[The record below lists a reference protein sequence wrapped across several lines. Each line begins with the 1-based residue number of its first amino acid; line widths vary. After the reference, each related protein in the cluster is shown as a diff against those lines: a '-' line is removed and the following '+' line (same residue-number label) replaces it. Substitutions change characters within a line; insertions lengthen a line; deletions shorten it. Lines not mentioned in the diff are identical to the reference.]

1 MENKEEINVKKKKK
15 AFTLIELLAI
25 IVILAIIAVITV
37 PIILNII
44 ENSKKGAATDSAY
57 GYKDAVNKAY
67 IQELTKPDNGNLKLN
82 GNYTVQSNAL
92 VPSTDNTFGFGV
104 TNYNSLPV
112 DVSGDKPS
120 SGTLTY
126 SNNVLTSGCLVIGDY
141 AVTFNGN
148 ETSTVKGTCSASEQ
162 GNGGTTQNTVSPVVY
177 TATWNGDERTLTQK
191 TVTSENTLAV
201 GDYVKLGENDGFYV
215 VNPSRN
221 GKVVLMSEYNITN
234 TSSETGYNA
243 PSNGIMLMSNR
254 TYVADNTTSTWRQAY
269 HEVATNGET
278 IILPDEIYYTTK
290 FSDDFYWGE
299 KYGVTSDCA
308 ATYCPLY
315 SGEEFAYIYDT
326 NSNLYGPMEDYKD
339 YLKNETGL
347 ELTVRPMSYSE
358 ANSINSNSWAYNQT
372 YWLGS
377 ENGGNGIVWFVD
389 SNGSLGSSTYD
400 NDDYNYYNFGVRPV
414 IEISTS
420 AF

>member
-1 MENKEEINVKKKKK
+1 MENKKKKG
-15 AFTLIELLAI
+15 FTLIELLAI

-148 ETSTVKGTCSASEQ
+148 ETSTVKGNCSSSSEQ
-162 GNGGTTQNTVSPVVY
+162 GSTTPTVKPAIYASK
-177 TATWNGDERTLTQK
+177 AAA
-191 TVTSENTLAV
+191 SEENPTTKNASEIAV
-201 GDYVKLGENDGFYV
+201 GDYVKLGDDGFYV
-215 VNPSRN
+215 INPNRN
-221 GKVVLMSEYNITN
+221 GNVVLMSEYNISN
-234 TSSETGYNA
+234 TASETGYNA
-243 PSNGIMLMSNR
+243 QNNGIMLMSNK
-254 TYVADNTTSTWRQAY
+254 TELALADAYRQDTSSDNYAQPSFSEEYYW
-269 HEVATNGET
+269 ENDIATSSVDCEA
-278 IILPDEIYYTTK
+278 
-290 FSDDFYWGE
+290 
-299 KYGVTSDCA
+299 KYCLFDSN
-308 ATYCPLY
+308 
-315 SGEEFAYIYDT
+315 EESAYIYDST
-326 NSNLYGPMEDYKD
+326 SNLYAPMENYKD
-339 YLKNETGL
+339 YLESATGL
-347 ELTVRPMSYSE
+347 TLTVRAMSYSE
-358 ANSINSNSWAYNQT
+358 ADSIISNSWAYNQS

-377 ENGGNGIVWFVD
+377 VYDGYNNVWCVSSSGGFDGNI
-389 SNGSLGSSTYD
+389 
-400 NDDYNYYNFGVRPV
+400 YYNVGRYGVRPV
-414 IEISTS
+414 IEISIS
-420 AF
+420 DF

>member
-44 ENSKKGAATDSAY
+44 ENSKKGAATDSAL
-57 GYKDAVNKAY
+57 GFKDAVNKAY
-67 IQELTKPDNGNLKLN
+67 IQELVKPDNGNLKLN

-148 ETSTVKGTCSASEQ
+148 ETSTVKGTCSSSEQ
-162 GNGGTTQNTVSPVVY
+162 GSTTPTTVKPVIY
-177 TATWNGDERTLTQK
+177 ASKGDTDTK
-191 TVTSENTLAV
+191 NASEIAV
-201 GDYVKLGENDGFYV
+201 GDYVKLGDNDGFYV
-215 VNPSRN
+215 INPN
-221 GKVVLMSEYNITN
+221 KDGKVVLMSEYNISN
-234 TSSETGYNA
+234 TASDSSDSTTTGYNA
-243 PSNGIMLMSNR
+243 QNNGIMLMSNK
-254 TYVADNTTSTWRQAY
+254 TELALADAYRQ
-269 HEVATNGET
+269 
-278 IILPDEIYYTTK
+278 D
-290 FSDDFYWGE
+290 
-299 KYGVTSDCA
+299 TSDKYDQPAFSEEYYWSESFATSSDCS

-315 SGEEFAYIYDT
+315 SSESYAFIYDS
-326 NSNLYGPMEDYKD
+326 NSNLYASMQNYKTH
-339 YLKNETGL
+339 LEGIIGTGKISKI
-347 ELTVRPMSYSE
+347 RPMSYDE
-358 ANSINSNSWAYNQT
+358 ADSIISNSWAYTQS

-377 ENGGNGIVWFVD
+377 FDDNEFVWCVD
-389 SNGSLGSSTYD
+389 SSGDLHSD
-400 NDDYNYYNFGVRPV
+400 NYYHSNYQGVRPV
-414 IEISTS
+414 IEILTS